1 MLTYISTGI
10 QIFSGLDPSWNTYF
24 LNDGNQMLFHFR
36 LGFLFLLVSPV
47 IDNTEPA
54 GPRASAQE
62 FFEEG
67 RLVRLSE
74 WNYECKHSQ
83 MLPLKTDNQI
93 YPWSLHDQE

>member
-1 MLTYISTGI
+1 
-10 QIFSGLDPSWNTYF
+10 
-24 LNDGNQMLFHFR
+24 MLFHFR

-67 RLVRLSE
+67 RLVRLNE
-74 WNYECKHSQ
+74 
-83 MLPLKTDNQI
+83 
-93 YPWSLHDQE
+93 